1 MKNME
6 FRTVSDKKIITDFLI
21 TSAADC
27 GAEFLVSKEWA
38 DILQTEENVE
48 TLGVYDGEKLSALFN
63 LIKKDFKFGLSYY
76 YLPRG
81 PVFAK
86 DLSAEKQSEIWQL
99 LISEFKS
106 RRGIFLRVEPKDFLP
121 SNIKALPSINLQP
134 KETLMLD
141 LSLSEEELLKSFH
154 QKTRYNIRLAEK
166 KGVVVREGQGEKDF
180 VSFWSL
186 MTETGKR
193 DNFHIHNQ
201 NHYHLLATANPDF
214 IKLFIAEI
222 DGQTIAAGLF
232 SFFGDK
238 ATYLHGASAHEFRQL
253 MAPYLLQWTLI
264 KTAKESGYKYYDFYG
279 IDAKKWPGVT
289 RFKTG
294 FGGFTVS
301 YAGTCDIILNP
312 FTYAL
317 YNILRRI
324 RRLI

>member
-1 MKNME
+1 ME
-6 FRTVSDKKIITDFLI
+6 FRTVSDKKIITDFL
-21 TSAADC
+21 TESAAGC

-48 TLGVYDGEKLSALFN
+48 TLGIYEGQKLSALFN

-81 PVFAK
+81 PIFYQG
-86 DLSAEKQSEIWQL
+86 LSAEKRLEIWQS
-99 LISEFKS
+99 LILEFKR
-106 RRGIFLRVEPKDFLP
+106 RRGIFLRVEPKDPLP
-121 SNIKALPSINLQP
+121 NIIKALPTINLQP

-141 LSLSEEELLKSFH
+141 LSLSKDELLRSFH

-166 KGVVVREGQGEKDF
+166 KGMVVREGQGENDF
-180 VSFWSL
+180 NNFWSL
-186 MTETGKR
+186 MTETGER
-193 DNFHIHNQ
+193 DKFKIHNK
-201 NHYHLLATANPDF
+201 NHYRSLAISNPDF
-214 IKLFIAEI
+214 IKLFLAEM
-222 DGQTIAAGLF
+222 DGETIAAGLF
-232 SFFGDK
+232 SFYGDK
-238 ATYLHGASAHEFRQL
+238 VTYLHGASAHKFRQF

-264 KTAKESGYKYYDFYG
+264 KKAKESGYKYYDFYG
-279 IDAKKWPGVT
+279 IDALKWPGVT

-301 YAGTCDIILNP
+301 YAGTQDIILNP
-312 FTYAL
+312 LVYNL